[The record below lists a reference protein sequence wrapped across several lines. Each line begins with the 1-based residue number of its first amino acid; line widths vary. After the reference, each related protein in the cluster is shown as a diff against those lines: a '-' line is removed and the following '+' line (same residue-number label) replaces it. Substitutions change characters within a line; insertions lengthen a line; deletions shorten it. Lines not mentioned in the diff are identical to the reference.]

1 MKMRFAFILC
11 ALTFAARA
19 QNSSPGRPDLLI
31 ADFEGPTYGA
41 WKVTGTAF
49 GTGPSHGTLPGEVPV
64 SGFLGHGFANS
75 FFGGDQATGTL
86 TSPPFR
92 IDRKYIACLIG
103 GGCPPG
109 VPSGRRVPGGQ
120 TCLNIVVDGRI
131 VKIFNAAGGNNI
143 LTPEYLDVSPF
154 VGKIAVIIIVDNC
167 MAPWGHILVDQI
179 VQTDNPYTPPPA
191 ALPVTTISPGYGLP
205 TQASAVPAQSAFA
218 PVQPSAEPA

>member
-1 MKMRFAFILC
+1 
-11 ALTFAARA
+11 
-19 QNSSPGRPDLLI
+19 
-31 ADFEGPTYGA
+31 
-41 WKVTGTAF
+41 
-49 GTGPSHGTLPGEVPV
+49 
-64 SGFLGHGFANS
+64 
-75 FFGGDQATGTL
+75 
-86 TSPPFR
+86 
-92 IDRKYIACLIG
+92 
-103 GGCPPG
+103 G

-191 ALPVTTISPGYGLP
+191 ALPVMTISPGYGLA

-218 PVQPSAEPA
+218 PVQPSAEPAQRMTRMQVREMQLQARQQANAAEQVQNQQYAPQALPPTRGLPTTAALAPGGSAQLRLDEFSHALDVQLADKLGASKLFS